1 MKYMTADQVLNSN
14 LPYFYLHVK
23 IEDAEEFYN
32 TIVTKCGNSQ
42 FWQYQYVID
51 TINGYQESNVHYYNF
66 FSVKKEEKDTIP
78 CVYRFS
84 KPSDISLFNNPV
96 MHYYFST
103 DGLDKNIN
111 SIIQYIESKI
121 LKE

>member
-1 MKYMTADQVLNSN
+1 MKYITADQVLNSN

-32 TIVTKCGNSQ
+32 NIITKCGNSQ
-42 FWQYQYVID
+42 FWEHSYVIN
-51 TINGYQESNVHYYNF
+51 TINGSPENNVHYYNF
-66 FSVKKEEKDTIP
+66 FSVKKEGKRTIP

-84 KPSDISLFNNPV
+84 KSSDRSVFNNPD